1 MMTEQEIEDLHET
14 LAARLRWPLRGVRSV
29 RSFPLIS
36 LLGFLR
42 DVPDRPREDHC
53 SDPRLV
59 EATNAQLVA
68 HIEDLLERGEHLTI
82 TTPRRRSRS

>member
-14 LAARLRWPLRGVRSV
+14 LAARLRWPLRGVRS
-29 RSFPLIS
+29 FPLVS

-42 DVPDRPREDHC
+42 DTPDRPREDFC
-53 SDPRLV
+53 RDPRLV

-68 HIEDLLERGEHLTI
+68 HIEDLLERGEHLTPVAA
-82 TTPRRRSRS
+82 PRRRSRS

>member
-1 MMTEQEIEDLHET
+1 MMTEQEVDDLHET
-14 LAARLRWPLRGVRSV
+14 LAARLRWPLRGVRS
-29 RSFPLIS
+29 FPLIS

-42 DVPDRPREDHC
+42 DVSDRPREDHC

>member
-1 MMTEQEIEDLHET
+1 MMTEQEVDDLHET
-14 LAARLRWPLRGVRSV
+14 LAARLRWPLRGVRS
-29 RSFPLIS
+29 FPLVS

-59 EATNAQLVA
+59 EATNAQLAA

-82 TTPRRRSRS
+82 ATPHRRSRS